1 MAVTE
6 NIKPSKTKREI
17 EGLSEKIKDTRLTIK
32 DLAIPL
38 SVLLILVLL
47 VIFVFIPMVKA
58 AISFRGEYRTT
69 KERIEE
75 LERVEKKLGEIDEAT
90 LQTDL
95 INAKKVIPQTLRVAS
110 FMSYI
115 DDLAREKE
123 LSSNSLTAGD
133 SQTSVIRKTDQE
145 EGERRVYFG
154 VSSPL
159 SYQGELSN
167 VLTFLDNLYEASP
180 YVISISGVELKRSGE
195 DKWGVELNVMG
206 YYVPESTMETN
217 IYNIYKNFESYLEY
231 QEVVDAFSQKAAQ
244 LQ

>member
-1 MAVTE
+1 MAVTK

-32 DLAIPL
+32 DLVIPL

-58 AISFRGEYRTT
+58 AISFRGDYRTT
-69 KERIEE
+69 KERREE
-75 LERVEKKLGEIDEAT
+75 LEKVEEKLREIDEAT
-90 LQTDL
+90 LQIDL
-95 INAKKVIPQTLRVAS
+95 INAKEVIPQTLRVAS

-115 DDLAREKE
+115 DDLAREKG
-123 LSSNSLTAGD
+123 LSSDSLTAGD
-133 SQTSVIRKTDQE
+133 SQTSVIRRTEEE

-159 SYQGELSN
+159 NYQGELSN

-180 YVISISGVELKRSGE
+180 YVISISGVELKRGGE
-195 DKWGVELNVMG
+195 DKWVVELNVMG

-217 IYNIYKNFESYLEY
+217 IYRNFESYLEY
-231 QEVVDAFSQKAAQ
+231 QDVVDAFAQKAAQ

>member
-1 MAVTE
+1 MAVTK

-38 SVLLILVLL
+38 SVLMILVLL

-69 KERIEE
+69 KERREDLEE
-75 LERVEKKLGEIDEAT
+75 VEEKLREIDEAT
-90 LQTDL
+90 LQVDL
-95 INAKKVIPQTLRVAS
+95 INAKEVIPQTLRVAS

-123 LSSNSLTAGD
+123 LTSDSLTAGD
-133 SQTSVIRKTDQE
+133 AQTSVIRKTEQE

-159 SYQGELSN
+159 NYQGELSN

-180 YVISISGVELKRSGE
+180 YVISISGVELKKGGE
-195 DKWGVELNVMG
+195 DKWVVELSVMG
-206 YYVPESTMETN
+206 YYVPESSMET
-217 IYNIYKNFESYLEY
+217 NIYKNFESYLEY
-231 QEVVDAFSQKAAQ
+231 QDIVDTLSQKAAQ

>member
-1 MAVTE
+1 MAVTKDT
-6 NIKPSKTKREI
+6 KPSKTKREI

-32 DLAIPL
+32 DLVIPL
-38 SVLLILVLL
+38 SVLLILILL
-47 VIFVFIPMVKA
+47 VIFLFIPMVKA
-58 AISFRGEYRTT
+58 AISFRGEYDAA

-75 LERVEKKLGEIDEAT
+75 LEEVEKTLQEIDEAT

-95 INAKKVIPQTLRVAS
+95 INAKVVIPQTLRVAS

-115 DDLAREKE
+115 DDLAREKQ

-133 SQTSVIRKTDQE
+133 SQTSIVRKSQGE
-145 EGERRVYFG
+145 EDEKRVYFG

-159 SYQGELSN
+159 NYQGELSN

-180 YVISISGVELKRSGE
+180 YVISISGVELKSGGG
-195 DKWGVELNVMG
+195 DTWTVNLNVMG

-217 IYNIYKNFESYLEY
+217 IYKNFESYLKY
-231 QEVVDAFSQKAAQ
+231 QDVVDAFAQKAAQ

>member
-217 IYNIYKNFESYLEY
+217 IYKNFESYLEY

>member
-1 MAVTE
+1 
-6 NIKPSKTKREI
+6 
-17 EGLSEKIKDTRLTIK
+17 
-32 DLAIPL
+32 
-38 SVLLILVLL
+38 
-47 VIFVFIPMVKA
+47 MVKA
-58 AISFRGEYRTT
+58 AISFREEYRTT

-75 LERVEKKLGEIDEAT
+75 LEKVEEKLRGIDEAT

-95 INAKKVIPQTLRVAS
+95 INAKKVIPQTLKVAS

-115 DDLAREKE
+115 DDLAREKG
-123 LSSNSLTAGD
+123 LSSDTLTAGD

-167 VLTFLDNLYEASP
+167 ILTFLDNLYEASP
-180 YVISISGVELKRSGE
+180 YVVSISGVELKRGGE
-195 DKWGVELNVMG
+195 NKWEVELYVMG
-206 YYVPESTMETN
+206 YYVPESTMET
-217 IYNIYKNFESYLEY
+217 NIYKNFESYLEY
-231 QEVVDAFSQKAAQ
+231 QEVVDAFSRKATQ

>member
-1 MAVTE
+1 MADTP

-32 DLAIPL
+32 DLIVPI
-38 SVLLILVLL
+38 SVFLILILLI
-47 VIFVFIPMVKA
+47 IFIFIPMVKE
-58 AISFRGEYRTT
+58 AISFRGEYKSTV
-69 KERIEE
+69 ERREE
-75 LERVEKKLGEIDEAT
+75 LEKVEEKLRGIDEAT

-115 DDLAREKE
+115 DNLAREKQ
-123 LSSNSLTAGD
+123 LSSDSLTAGD
-133 SQTSVIRKTDQE
+133 SQTSVIRKNEGE

-167 VLTFLDNLYEASP
+167 ILTFLDTLYEASP
-180 YVISISGVELKRSGE
+180 YVVSVSGVELRKGAG
-195 DKWGVELNVMG
+195 DKWVVELDVMG

-217 IYNIYKNFESYLEY
+217 MYKNFESYLEY
-231 QEVVDAFSQKAAQ
+231 QDIVDIFSQKAAQ
-244 LQ
+244 LP

>member
-1 MAVTE
+1 MAVTK

-38 SVLLILVLL
+38 SVLMILVLL
-47 VIFVFIPMVKA
+47 VIFVFIPMVKT

-69 KERIEE
+69 KERREE
-75 LERVEKKLGEIDEAT
+75 LEQVEEKLREIDEAT
-90 LQTDL
+90 LQVDL

-115 DDLAREKE
+115 DDLAREKN
-123 LSSNSLTAGD
+123 LSSDSITAGD
-133 SQTSVIRKTDQE
+133 AQTSVIRKTDQE

-159 SYQGELSN
+159 NYQGELSN
-167 VLTFLDNLYEASP
+167 ILTFLDNLYEASP
-180 YVISISGVELKRSGE
+180 YVISISGVELKKGGE
-195 DKWGVELNVMG
+195 DKWVVELSVMG
-206 YYVPESTMETN
+206 YYVPESSMET
-217 IYNIYKNFESYLEY
+217 NIYKNFESYLEY
-231 QEVVDAFSQKAAQ
+231 QDIVDTLSQKAAQ

>member
-1 MAVTE
+1 MAVTP

-38 SVLLILVLL
+38 SVLLILILL
-47 VIFVFIPMVKA
+47 VIFVFIPMVKT
-58 AISFRGEYRTT
+58 AISFREEYRST
-69 KERIEE
+69 KERREE
-75 LERVEKKLGEIDEAT
+75 LEIVEKKLGEIDEAT

-95 INAKKVIPQTLRVAS
+95 INAKVVVPQTLRVAS

-115 DDLAREKE
+115 DDLAREKQ
-123 LSSNSLTAGD
+123 LSSDSLTAGD
-133 SQTSVIRKTDQE
+133 SQASVVRKSQGE
-145 EGERRVYFG
+145 EDERRVYFG

-159 SYQGELSN
+159 NYEGELSN
-167 VLTFLDNLYEASP
+167 ILTFLDTLYEASP
-180 YVISISGVELKRSGE
+180 YIISVSGVELRKGAG
-195 DKWGVELNVMG
+195 DKWTVDLRVMG

-217 IYNIYKNFESYLEY
+217 IYKNFESYLKY
-231 QEVVDAFSQKAAQ
+231 QDVVDIFSQKAAQ

>member
-1 MAVTE
+1 MAVTK

-38 SVLLILVLL
+38 SVLMILVLL

-58 AISFRGEYRTT
+58 AISFRGEYSTT
-69 KERIEE
+69 KERREDLEE
-75 LERVEKKLGEIDEAT
+75 VEEKLGEIDEAT
-90 LQTDL
+90 LQVDL
-95 INAKKVIPQTLRVAS
+95 INAKEVIPQTLRVAS

-123 LSSNSLTAGD
+123 LTSDSLTAGD
-133 SQTSVIRKTDQE
+133 AQTSVIRKTEQE

-159 SYQGELSN
+159 NYQGELSN

-180 YVISISGVELKRSGE
+180 YVISISGVELKKGGE
-195 DKWGVELNVMG
+195 DKWVVELSVMG
-206 YYVPESTMETN
+206 YYVPESSMET
-217 IYNIYKNFESYLEY
+217 NIYKNFESYLEY
-231 QEVVDAFSQKAAQ
+231 QDIVDTLGQKAAQ

>member
-32 DLAIPL
+32 DLAVPL

-58 AISFRGEYRTT
+58 AISFREEYRTT

-75 LERVEKKLGEIDEAT
+75 LEKVEEKLREIDEAT

-95 INAKKVIPQTLRVAS
+95 INAKKVIPQTLKVAS

-167 VLTFLDNLYEASP
+167 VLTFLDSLYEASP
-180 YVISISGVELKRSGE
+180 YVVSISGVELKRGGE

-217 IYNIYKNFESYLEY
+217 IYKNFESYLEY
-231 QEVVDAFSQKAAQ
+231 QEVVDAFSQKATQ

>member
-1 MAVTE
+1 MAATK
-6 NIKPSKTKREI
+6 NAKPSTTKREI
-17 EGLSEKIKDTRLTIK
+17 EGLSEKIKDTRLTVK

-38 SVLLILVLL
+38 SVFLILILLI
-47 VIFVFIPMVKA
+47 IFLFIPMVKS
-58 AISFRGEYRTT
+58 AISSRGEYRTM
-69 KERIEE
+69 KERREQLEE
-75 LERVEKKLGEIDEAT
+75 VEEKLKRIDEVQ

-95 INAKKVIPQTLRVAS
+95 INAKIVIPQTLRVAS

-133 SQTSVIRKTDQE
+133 SQTSAIKRGEDGD
-145 EGERRVYFG
+145 GERRVYFG

-159 SYQGELSN
+159 NYKGELSN

-180 YVISISGVELKRSGE
+180 YVISISGVELKRGSGDE
-195 DKWGVELNVMG
+195 WTVNLRVMG

-217 IYNIYKNFESYLEY
+217 VYKNFESYLEY
-231 QEVVDAFSQKAAQ
+231 PDVVTAFTQKATQ

>member
-1 MAVTE
+1 
-6 NIKPSKTKREI
+6 
-17 EGLSEKIKDTRLTIK
+17 
-32 DLAIPL
+32 
-38 SVLLILVLL
+38 
-47 VIFVFIPMVKA
+47 MVKA
-58 AISFRGEYRTT
+58 AMSFRTEYRTT
-69 KERIEE
+69 TERIEE
-75 LERVEKKLGEIDEAT
+75 LEKVEEKLREIDEAT

-123 LSSNSLTAGD
+123 LSSDSLTAGD
-133 SQTSVIRKTDQE
+133 SQTSVIRRTEQE

-159 SYQGELSN
+159 NYQGELSN

-180 YVISISGVELKRSGE
+180 YVISISGVELKSGGE

-217 IYNIYKNFESYLEY
+217 IYKNFESYLEY
-231 QEVVDAFSQKAAQ
+231 QEVVDAFSQKATQ

>member
-1 MAVTE
+1 MAVTK

-32 DLAIPL
+32 DLAVPL
-38 SVLLILVLL
+38 SVLMILVLL
-47 VIFVFIPMVKA
+47 VIFVFIPMVKT

-69 KERIEE
+69 KERREE
-75 LERVEKKLGEIDEAT
+75 LEQVEEKLREIDEAT
-90 LQTDL
+90 LQVDL

-115 DDLAREKE
+115 DDLAREKN
-123 LSSNSLTAGD
+123 LSSDSITAGD
-133 SQTSVIRKTDQE
+133 AQTSVIRKTDQE

-159 SYQGELSN
+159 NYQGELSN
-167 VLTFLDNLYEASP
+167 ILTFLDNLYEASP
-180 YVISISGVELKRSGE
+180 YVISISGVELKKGGE
-195 DKWGVELNVMG
+195 DKWVVELNVMG
-206 YYVPESTMETN
+206 YYVPESSMETN
-217 IYNIYKNFESYLEY
+217 LYKNFESYLEY
-231 QEVVDAFSQKAAQ
+231 QDVVDTFSQKAAQ

>member
-1 MAVTE
+1 MAVTK

-32 DLAIPL
+32 DLVIPL

-58 AISFRGEYRTT
+58 AISFRGDYRTT
-69 KERIEE
+69 KERREE
-75 LERVEKKLGEIDEAT
+75 LEKVEERLREIDEAT
-90 LQTDL
+90 LQIDL
-95 INAKKVIPQTLRVAS
+95 INAKEVIPQTLRVAS

-115 DDLAREKE
+115 DDLAREKG
-123 LSSNSLTAGD
+123 LSSDSLTAGD
-133 SQTSVIRKTDQE
+133 SQTSVIRRAEEE

-159 SYQGELSN
+159 NYQGELSN

-180 YVISISGVELKRSGE
+180 YVISISGVELKRGGE
-195 DKWGVELNVMG
+195 DKWVVELNVMG

-217 IYNIYKNFESYLEY
+217 IYRNFESYLEY
-231 QEVVDAFSQKAAQ
+231 QDVVDAFAQKAAQ